1 LSIGFKILIVQ
12 RGGIRN
18 N

>member
-1 LSIGFKILIVQ
+1 L

-18 N
+18 NIVLFA